1 VISHQVIERFNEDG
15 KVVLSQNIVIFS
27 YSLMN
32 LRPQCEDFDRRKV
45 VLFFTKK
52 FNKTRQ
58 DEIRERVGSDF
69 GQKFV
74 HLPQDFLGFEKS
86 ERKKTLGQGILKGD
100 ITVPL
105 TCLTGLD

>member
-1 VISHQVIERFNEDG
+1 VKILIAG
-15 KVVLSQNIVIFS
+15 KSF
-27 YSLMN
+27 Y
-32 LRPQCEDFDRRKV
+32 
-45 VLFFTKK
+45 FFTEK

-86 ERKKTLGQGILKGD
+86 ERK
-100 ITVPL
+100 
-105 TCLTGLD
+105 

>member
-1 VISHQVIERFNEDG
+1 VISHQVTERLNGDG

-27 YSLMN
+27 YSLLH
-32 LRPQCEDFDRRKV
+32 LRPQCEDFDRKKV

-69 GQKFV
+69 RQKFV

-86 ERKKTLGQGILKGD
+86 EKKPAWSGNTKVES
-100 ITVPL
+100 ITYH
-105 TCLTGLD
+105 